1 MQHIGVLLQQCVRH
15 VRDLPLGLHGAAGI
29 FDAERQ
35 HHLVLPQRDGVEHGG
50 LDLFDKRGVVVLDH
64 ADLRRGLQRDHAR
77 QLQIVEL
84 LFEPDAFVFKI
95 IGRLRI
101 LRQIRSLGL
110 CAQLMQ
116 RGAAGLGQLLLTGQN
131 IHGQLLEVLQVPLV
145 HLIHHGYVLQQ
156 RDLVLFQLPGDAVD
170 IDLRR
175 REAALHLLGVDL
187 CLAEQA
193 RDALLFRLV
202 HRLELDEQAGEHIAD
217 LAQIAGFDLGQ
228 RRVGEICDVLLCGS
242 AVFEDLLRV
251 FQIDLLREGQHGL
264 LLLLG
269 ERGKIGACLRRGL
282 CFRDEIRFLFDLR
295 LRLRVQ
301 IRRQGELGNVF
312 VHNLFLL
319 YLFVPFMQNPFCS
332 SALRWPSFAPSRGY
346 RR

>member
-1 MQHIGVLLQQCVRH
+1 M
-15 VRDLPLGLHGAAGI
+15 
-29 FDAERQ
+29 
-35 HHLVLPQRDGVEHGG
+35 
-50 LDLFDKRGVVVLDH
+50 
-64 ADLRRGLQRDHAR
+64 
-77 QLQIVEL
+77 EL

-116 RGAAGLGQLLLTGQN
+116 RGAAGLGQLLLAGQN

-193 RDALLFRLV
+193 CDALLFRLV
-202 HRLELDEQAGEHIAD
+202 HRLELDKQAGEHIAD
-217 LAQIAGFDLGQ
+217 LAQIAGLDLGQ
-228 RRVGEICDVLLCGS
+228 RRVGEICDVLLCGR
-242 AVFEDLLRV
+242 AVFQKLLRI
-251 FQIDLLREGQHGL
+251 FQVD
-264 LLLLG
+264 LLG
-269 ERGKIGACLRRGL
+269 EGQNCLLFLRRECREIRAGLRRGL
-282 CFRDEIRFLFDLR
+282 RLGNEILFLLDLR

-301 IRRQGELGNVF
+301 IRRQGKLGDVF
-312 VHNLFLL
+312 VHSLFLL
-319 YLFVPFMQNPFCS
+319 YL
-332 SALRWPSFAPSRGY
+332 
-346 RR
+346 